1 MRANSAKAILWTG
14 RLETEI
20 DFKELHKT
28 FLAVLFLFFHSLRS
42 KLRPRPGSKPR
53 THTSTDIERMYIYT
67 ILTKNVVPKRLLT
80 ATTTTGLREPATKR
94 STKDERITNSHKT
107 KKKNKNEKLGLQVE
121 DGSTLDLL

>member
-28 FLAVLFLFFHSLRS
+28 FLAVLFLFFHSPRS

-107 KKKNKNEKLGLQVE
+107 KKKTRMKSLGFKSKMEVL
-121 DGSTLDLL
+121 